1 MLIKRK
7 KENKMSIEEMMLDII
22 ATFGHE
28 SDVTIGFCEYAESG
42 AEYRLVYGAY
52 IMIYNTYNI
61 REW

>member
-1 MLIKRK
+1 
-7 KENKMSIEEMMLDII
+7 MSIEEMMMDII

-42 AEYRLVYGAY
+42 ADYCSVYGAY
-52 IMIYNTYNI
+52 TMIYSTYNI